1 MRIGVLSYCIGMA
14 VAGSALFPAVA
25 VASPAVSGGG
35 GAPSGA
41 ARQLPAPA
49 SASTASARLGTI
61 IVTANK
67 RSEELKDVPMAV
79 SALPGYQLDREN
91 AFSFADYAR
100 QVPGLNIISS
110 GEGQAQLVL
119 RGVTSGGAQ
128 SNATV
133 GTYVDGV
140 PYGSSTVYSL
150 GSILTPDIDPADLQR
165 IEVLRGPQG
174 TLYGSNTLGGLI
186 KFVTTP
192 PDTRHAAARVKLGYR
207 SIAGGGAGFDVHAMV
222 NLPVKEDKLGLR
234 VNAYHRDDPGYIDN
248 VATGRSDV
256 NQADVDGA
264 RAQLLWTPSD
274 KVSVRLSA
282 MAQNLDSAGLANSG
296 VDVDP
301 ATLQP
306 IHGDLE
312 QSHAPTTG
320 LFKLKYRLYALS
332 VNADLDWA
340 TLVSASSYSTLRLNM
355 VGDATPAYGPALG
368 PVLGVPGAGFSVH
381 QPVALDKYTQ
391 ELRLQSPEER
401 TLEWRVGVFYTHER
415 ST

>member
-49 SASTASARLGTI
+49 SASTASAKLGTI

-91 AFSFADYAR
+91 ALSIADYAR
-100 QVPGLNIISS
+100 QVPGLNVISS

-174 TLYGSNTLGGLI
+174 TLYGSNTLGGLV

-192 PDTRHAAARVKLGYR
+192 PDTHH
-207 SIAGGGAGFDVHAMV
+207 AGGYVSAGIESTTDGGHGRDAHATV
-222 NLPVKEDKLGLR
+222 NVPLAEDTVGLR
-234 VNAYHRDDPGYIDN
+234 VNAYARTDPGYIDN
-248 VATGRSDV
+248 VSTGQSDV
-256 NQADVDGA
+256 NEATVRGG
-264 RAQLLWTPSD
+264 RAQLLWTPGD
-274 KVSVRLSA
+274 KVSVRFAA
-282 MAQNLDSAGLANSG
+282 MAQNLSSDGLANG
-296 VDVDP
+296 GIDIDP
-301 ATLQP
+301 TTAKP
-306 IHGDLE
+306 IHGWHE
-312 QSHAPTTG
+312 QARAAGTG
-320 LFKLKYRLYALS
+320 LFKVKYRLYDLT
-332 VNADLDWA
+332 VKADLDWA
-340 TLVSASSYSTLRLNM
+340 DFISVSSYGTLRVNKNFDMTPTFGPLLNGM
-355 VGDATPAYGPALG
+355 
-368 PVLGVPGAGFSVH
+368 LGVPGGG
-381 QPVALDKYTQ
+381 Y
-391 ELRLQSPEER
+391 
-401 TLEWRVGVFYTHER
+401 
-415 ST
+415 